1 MLCPKIWFVW
11 GVYISLISFS
21 SFFSFFTTSMYG
33 GWRWGGI
40 VLVSFSCSLLLDFLF
55 LGDRMYVTSARG
67 VFFTSCIVLDLSF
80 ASVAD
85 SLFRQRGILDYST
98 EAIIQRNTCS
108 TFI

>member
-1 MLCPKIWFVW
+1 
-11 GVYISLISFS
+11 
-21 SFFSFFTTSMYG
+21 
-33 GWRWGGI
+33 
-40 VLVSFSCSLLLDFLF
+40 
-55 LGDRMYVTSARG
+55 MYVTSARG